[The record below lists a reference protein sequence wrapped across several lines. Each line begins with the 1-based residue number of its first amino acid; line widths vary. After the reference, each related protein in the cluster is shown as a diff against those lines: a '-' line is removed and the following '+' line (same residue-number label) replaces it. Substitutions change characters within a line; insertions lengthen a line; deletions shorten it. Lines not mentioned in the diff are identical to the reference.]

1 MEFNYLDLELME
13 NMCHR
18 LAVALFDT
26 TGDPI
31 APFEDHDSSL
41 LESALN
47 LPRQTFGGQDL
58 YPTLI
63 EKAATLYYSLN
74 KNHTFKNGNKRIS
87 TSSLLVFLYINGY
100 WLDTGKDE
108 MVNKALYV
116 AESNPHDREKVVEN
130 IKQWIKDHLVIA

>member
-1 MEFNYLDLELME
+1 MEFNYLDLELMK

-47 LPRQTFGGQDL
+47 LPRQTFGGKDL
-58 YPTLI
+58 YPTLVD
-63 EKAATLYYSLN
+63 KVATLYYSLN

-116 AESNPHDREKVVEN
+116 AESKPYEREKVLEDVRR
-130 IKQWIKDHLVIA
+130 WINDHLITA

>member
-1 MEFNYLDLELME
+1 MKFNYLDLELMK

-31 APFEDHDSSL
+31 APFEDHNGSL

-47 LPRQTFGGQDL
+47 LPRQTFGGKDL
-58 YPTLI
+58 YPTLV

-87 TSSLLVFLYINGY
+87 TSSLLVFLYINGH
-100 WLDTGKDE
+100 WLDAGKDE

-116 AESNPHDREKVVEN
+116 AESSRSDRDIVLDD
-130 IKQWIKDHLVIA
+130 IKKWIIDHIVTA